1 MFDQLSKQLGGL
13 LKKTDDPLGTI
24 TPEQLKV
31 VLKSIEGKY
40 NSLRDDNRRLKLTV
54 EEQRSTLTELE
65 SQLAQE
71 KAERDRILE
80 QAAGAAPVAGE
91 GPAPAAEDA
100 EGLRVAIEHLEGQVL
115 EARLA
120 HDVALRELEASRR
133 ELIRLSTEREIIT
146 TQVTDHES
154 EVSALRS
161 RLTASEAVVATLT
174 EEKSRLEAQI
184 VEARHGATE
193 AGAGGSGAAPGQTGR
208 AEGASS
214 QDGPDRNGGDA
225 GRSRE
230 AVQRI
235 AELEGMIRLLETR
248 LEQAEEARA
257 SALRLVE
264 SDGEKASLRAQLQE
278 AVDERRRL
286 EDRIVDFEAALRSVS
301 AESGA
306 SLGASEG
313 SATASG
319 RTHEARVGPTSV
331 PDSSELEVEL
341 ARSEA
346 EREILEAGLESA
358 KAEID
363 RLHSRIAHLESARG
377 QIGLDSPEGST
388 DGSPSGL
395 NDAPSAAALQ
405 EVSAERDSLKARLAE
420 IEGGENDAGR
430 AQERLTALETEFA
443 TLSEAHDR
451 LAATHAEMIGE
462 RDALVVERD
471 NLAAERELIS
481 QQLDDLPVRE
491 EAGERAVGDLAG
503 RLHEA
508 IERIDGLEDD
518 LRDAK
523 EAARIASL
531 KLEAAANLR
540 QDAQVQA
547 QAAVE
552 QATGAVSAQKTAEA
566 EAQGL
571 RDQVAELRETL
582 AALRAEREVEAAAA
596 AAEQADVAARTAG
609 EVAEMRQLLAMAE
622 AARDSA
628 KTEAEAAMDR
638 ANQANITLQAAHAH
652 SETLLKRSGDL
663 EARLVQ
669 REEEMAVLRGIEADM
684 DKLREQRDSLATA
697 LVEAETERDE
707 LRSLVEPLR
716 AEQARLLDKTD
727 RLTSWQE
734 QMSSKLSDL
743 SLRTRRPT
751 GEGGE
756 EIADIKRTLA
766 ALAEQVERL
775 SSNPAPGTRPAA
787 QPPQPQQIS
796 AAPRPRPR
804 PKPTQGDDP
813 ARKLDWLLGN

>member
-1 MFDQLSKQLGGL
+1 LFDQLGKQLGGL

-40 NSLRDDNRRLKLTV
+40 NSLRDDNRRLKLTL
-54 EEQRSTLTELE
+54 EEQRSAMSELE
-65 SQLAQE
+65 TQLAQE
-71 KAERDRILE
+71 RAERDRILE
-80 QAAGAAPVAGE
+80 QAAGAAGSSGADPEFASPAGE
-91 GPAPAAEDA
+91 DV
-100 EGLRVAIEHLEGQVL
+100 EGLRVAIEHLEGQVR

-120 HDVALRELEASRR
+120 HDVAQREFEASRR
-133 ELIRLSTEREIIT
+133 ELTRLAAEREIIT
-146 TQVTDHES
+146 TQAADHES
-154 EVSALRS
+154 EVTALRS
-161 RLTASEAVVATLT
+161 RLTASEVLVATLT
-174 EEKSRLEAQI
+174 EEKGRLEAQAAD
-184 VEARHGATE
+184 ARDRVAE
-193 AGAGGSGAAPGQTGR
+193 AGAPELGDGAV
-208 AEGASS
+208 AE
-214 QDGPDRNGGDA
+214 A
-225 GRSRE
+225 GE
-230 AVQRI
+230 AARRV

-286 EDRIVDFEAALRSVS
+286 EDRIVDLEAALGTADTS
-301 AESGA
+301 SGHA
-306 SLGASEG
+306 
-313 SATASG
+313 
-319 RTHEARVGPTSV
+319 
-331 PDSSELEVEL
+331 PDLRIAKDTPLDGGEREVAL

-346 EREILEAGLESA
+346 ERETLEAGLADA

-363 RLHSRIAHLESARG
+363 RLNARIAEAEAGGGER
-377 QIGLDSPEGST
+377 
-388 DGSPSGL
+388 DGS
-395 NDAPSAAALQ
+395 
-405 EVSAERDSLKARLAE
+405 RM
-420 IEGGENDAGR
+420 
-430 AQERLTALETEFA
+430 QERLSALETEFA

-462 RDALVVERD
+462 RDALIIERD
-471 NLAAERELIS
+471 NLVSERELIA
-481 QQLDDLPVRE
+481 QQLEDLPVRE

-540 QDAQVQA
+540 QEA
-547 QAAVE
+547 QAEAQLAQE
-552 QATGAVSAQKTAEA
+552 QATAAVSGQKAAEA

-571 RDQVAELRETL
+571 RDQVDDLRETL
-582 AALRAEREVEAAAA
+582 AVLRAEREAETAAA

-628 KTEAEAAMDR
+628 KSEAEAAMER

-663 EARLVQ
+663 DARLAQ

-684 DKLREQRDSLATA
+684 DKLREERDSLVTA
-697 LVEAETERDE
+697 LAEAETERDE

-716 AEQARLLDKTD
+716 AEQARLLDKTE
-727 RLTSWQE
+727 RLTNWQE

-775 SSNPAPGTRPAA
+775 SGSPAPVTRPTL
-787 QPPQPQQIS
+787 QPSQPQQIT
-796 AAPRPRPR
+796 AAPRSRPR